1 MKEPEIMSDEHNEK
15 IEELVNE
22 RVKELKK
29 EFKQE
34 KEEIRKNA
42 REEARKEIQKIRPN
56 SNSVANNSEASNGI
70 SRREFLKKAG
80 LGTAGLAAL
89 GFSPA
94 SALNIRSNSLSF
106 SDSNKNYLNINTDGG
121 EANINNADLNLN
133 GNNILGVKE
142 LELPSSEASGDQ
154 RVWLDSSNESLK
166 VKINGGIYAA
176 SLTQI
181 LSNNVIE
188 NFEEVL
194 YEDQNKTLSDY
205 YSGSL
210 SQFNRSMEWS
220 KEGGYSLE
228 AVTDGSW
235 VTIVSNGNLNRTPQR
250 GDIFEFYFKPDTA
263 NPAELSFADN
273 GSGNKYIIST
283 NLYNGEFAIA
293 KDNND
298 NLLDSVSHS
307 WNRGDVYRIK
317 VEFGNTIT
325 ASLEDNNGNLLETV
339 SATDSDYDAG
349 EISFKINGSSS
360 GDRHFYDG
368 LEVIGSI

>member
-1 MKEPEIMSDEHNEK
+1 MSDEHNEK

-154 RVWLDSSNESLK
+154 RIWLDSSNESLK
-166 VKINGGIYAA
+166 VKINGSIYAA

-194 YEDQNKTLSDY
+194 YEDQNKTLSGY

-235 VTIVSNGNLNRTPQR
+235 VAIVSNGNLNRTPQR